1 MQINFIF
8 TVHTNNVH
16 FYQGF
21 SGYYAFP
28 LLYYLHFM
36 LVKRIPIIIQ
46 IGIKLKQILPSTNH
60 LVKVKINTYTN
71 SMQTFKILPVLIVDP
86 YGFVIEKKM

>member
-1 MQINFIF
+1 
-8 TVHTNNVH
+8 
-16 FYQGF
+16 
-21 SGYYAFP
+21 
-28 LLYYLHFM
+28 M

-60 LVKVKINTYTN
+60 LVKVKINAYTN
-71 SMQTFKILPVLIVDP
+71 SMQTFKTLPVLKVDP